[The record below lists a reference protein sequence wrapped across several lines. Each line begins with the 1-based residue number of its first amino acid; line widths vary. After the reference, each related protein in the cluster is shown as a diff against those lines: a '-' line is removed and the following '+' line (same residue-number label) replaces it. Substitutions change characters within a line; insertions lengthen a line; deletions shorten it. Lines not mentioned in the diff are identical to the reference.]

1 MDVPRRSMGEH
12 LDSLAAGSFIQSQGP
27 PARCV
32 SSGLNSINYT
42 ARRLNL
48 GVESRRRFFGARFF
62 EFGIGGERHVRGWTS
77 EVSDVWRV
85 CM

>member
-1 MDVPRRSMGEH
+1 M
-12 LDSLAAGSFIQSQGP
+12 
-27 PARCV
+27 